1 MLVDDKPA
9 VISAACRLLC
19 TYTAQLKLDFL
30 STSSSTSTEEAFTR
44 IAEEAVVATP
54 WLFLGMGETVRTV
67 VDYAE
72 RSLMDF

>member
-1 MLVDDKPA
+1 MLVVGKPA
-9 VISAACRLLC
+9 VICAACRLLC
-19 TYTAQLKLDFL
+19 TYTAQLTSEFL
-30 STSSSTSTEEAFTR
+30 STRGFISTEEAFTR